1 MSNKKVLIET
11 EDQRFLRDPSNMALI
26 NNDVAAYSQYKEQRK
41 KSKRIDS
48 LSNELDSLKNDM
60 GEIKDMLRNLGKLNG
75 Q

>member
-26 NNDVAAYSQYKEQRK
+26 NNDKAAYSQYKEQRK
-41 KSKRIDS
+41 KSKRVDS
-48 LSNELDSLKNDM
+48 LCNELDSLKSDM
-60 GEIKDMLRNLGKLNG
+60 SEIKDMLHNLGKLNG

>member
-41 KSKRIDS
+41 KSKRIDN
-48 LSNELDSLKNDM
+48 LCNELDSLKSDM
-60 GEIKDMLRNLGKLNG
+60 GELKDMLRNLGKLNG

>member
-1 MSNKKVLIET
+1 
-11 EDQRFLRDPSNMALI
+11 MALI